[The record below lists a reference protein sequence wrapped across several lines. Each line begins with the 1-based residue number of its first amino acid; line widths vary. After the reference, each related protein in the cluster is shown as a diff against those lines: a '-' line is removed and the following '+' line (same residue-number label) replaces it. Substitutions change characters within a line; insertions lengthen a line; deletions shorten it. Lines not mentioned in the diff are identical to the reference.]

1 MDWSRTKTI
10 FIVVFSIL
18 NVMLMWLYLDRYN
31 ESIGLQGTLTGTTP
45 IEESLTMDNIEVPRL
60 ANMPNQ
66 VAYVSGTVH
75 NFTPEELDML
85 ENVAVTI
92 ESADVLMGTLMEPVA
107 VSETMDLETIVQEH
121 AFNGDEYEIWSS
133 DAESR
138 TAVFFQQVNERDVY
152 YNTKA
157 TIEITWNENNEV
169 TGFTQTYLD
178 NLEDYNE
185 ERTLI
190 SYMSAIE
197 VLYNRALLQPGSD
210 VINVELGYSTLAQL
224 GETQVFSPTWSVLI
238 ELPDGTMKEYF
249 VNAIDSRVLDIPIDS
264 EESDDTEE

>member
-18 NVMLMWLYLDRYN
+18 NVLLMWLYLDRYN
-31 ESIGLQGTLTGTTP
+31 ESIGLEDTLTGTTP
-45 IEESLTMDNIEVPRL
+45 IEDSLEIDNINVPRL
-60 ANMPNQ
+60 TNMPND

-75 NFTPEELDML
+75 NFTPEELDAL
-85 ENVAVTI
+85 ENVTATL
-92 ESADVLMGTLMEPVA
+92 SSPDVLTGTFIEPVA
-107 VSETMDLETIVQEH
+107 ITDTNDLEMIVQDYT
-121 AFNGDEYEIWSS
+121 FNGDEYELWTA
-133 DAESR
+133 DYEAR
-138 TAVFFQQVNERDVY
+138 NAVFFQQVNERDVY

-157 TIEITWNENNEV
+157 TIELSWNENNEV

-185 ERTLI
+185 ERSLI
-190 SYMSAIE
+190 TYMNAIE
-197 VLYNRALLQPGSD
+197 VLYNRALLQPGS
-210 VINVELGYSTLAQL
+210 NVMKIELGYSTLAQL
-224 GETQVFSPTWSVLI
+224 GETQVFSPTWSVMI

-249 VNAIDSRVLDIPIDS
+249 VNAIDSRVLDIPLDA

>member
-18 NVMLMWLYLDRYN
+18 NVLLMWLYLDRYN
-31 ESIGLQGTLTGTTP
+31 ESIGLQNTITGTTP
-45 IEESLTMDNIEVPRL
+45 IEENLEMDNIDVPRL

-75 NFTPEELDML
+75 TFTSEELESMENIAATL
-85 ENVAVTI
+85 E
-92 ESADVLMGTLMEPVA
+92 SSDVLTGVLIEPVA
-107 VSETMDLETIVQEH
+107 VTETMELETIVQNH
-121 AFNGDEYEIWSS
+121 AFNGDEYQIWSS
-133 DAESR
+133 DAETR

-152 YNTKA
+152 YNSKA
-157 TIEITWNENNEV
+157 MIEVTWNENNEV

-185 ERTLI
+185 ERELI

-210 VINVELGYSTLAQL
+210 VTNVELGYSTLAQL
-224 GETQVFSPTWSVLI
+224 GETQVFSPTWSVMI
-238 ELPDGTMKEYF
+238 ELADGTMREYF
-249 VNAIDSRVLDIPIDS
+249 VNAIDSRVLDIPIDG